1 MTARNIVKTFDGVL
15 NCFVS
20 GKEYKKRPP
29 QGPPQELPVLTDEE
43 LRALQMT
50 LWGEDLSSTGYA
62 YDQIRLVETPAP
74 VEVCLPELD
83 DLKNVNVCGI
93 DGSNQRVERSSF
105 YFLMARAAIVEFRYS
120 TYSGPRCQ
128 DSRSRKI
135 RKLFQHQTKPSMR
148 AMDFVYPV
156 RWSVAVV
163 VGGGGSVVNSA
174 VGSCPQFPRPAPP
187 S

>member
-1 MTARNIVKTFDGVL
+1 MAFDPTGIM
-15 NCFVS
+15 S
-20 GKEYKKRPP
+20 
-29 QGPPQELPVLTDEE
+29 
-43 LRALQMT
+43 
-50 LWGEDLSSTGYA
+50 EDLKQKITDG
-62 YDQIRLVETPAP
+62 ILERLARLTKRAPAASKT
-74 VEVCLPELD
+74 LSA
-83 DLKNVNVCGI
+83 LKSDASLQEDI
-93 DGSNQRVERSSF
+93 D
-105 YFLMARAAIVEFRYS
+105 
-120 TYSGPRCQ
+120 YSGPRCQ